1 MDSKATITGS
11 KPTLVEL
18 GSSSEGYMASTGGS
32 IEASSIERT
41 LGYSPTTKL
50 QSSDFSFSRA

>member
-1 MDSKATITGS
+1 MDFKATITES
-11 KPTLVEL
+11 KATLVEP
-18 GSSSEGYMASTGGS
+18 GSFSEGYMASTGGS
-32 IEASSIERT
+32 IEASSMERT